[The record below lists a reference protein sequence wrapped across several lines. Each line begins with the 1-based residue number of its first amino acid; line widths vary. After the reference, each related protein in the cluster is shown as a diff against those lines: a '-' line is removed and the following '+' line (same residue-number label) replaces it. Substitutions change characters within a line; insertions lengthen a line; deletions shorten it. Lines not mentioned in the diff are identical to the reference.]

1 MQMTKF
7 EYLMELIAN
16 NVETY
21 NRNSRYK
28 DKFSLTFANGDNIK
42 IYVPNSSVPHLLG
55 INTNYL
61 MSSGLYREK
70 SSYELLNKM
79 CEDRYRLY
87 RYINDNIIDEKQLFS
102 EHIEKKNS
110 AFVQNLKINIF
121 NMIFACPYDS
131 SRSYTTGKETYKFD
145 YILVNKPA
153 YEEKGIFMLGL
164 AANIDKVNKSKIY
177 VPMSNQYFESIEE
190 AEERFGLIFN
200 NQKLTIPTMLTST
213 STNNTSKFFLHG
225 DQKLAKARE
234 TQQIADKCFA
244 TLDVSEDYRWLLKK
258 YYDSMNS
265 GGYVQKDYATIITD
279 CITTGKI
286 ITPQMFDLQSFAGVN
301 EFLLGIINAHNDFI
315 SHDSTVAIND
325 PSVPTYTDLK
335 KEVEELKT
343 AKEALI
349 SANEELVSTNETLV
363 QENKDLEEKASDNE
377 AIINEAIKVLTG
389 TNKALTGTN
398 KVLTKTK

>member
-42 IYVPNSSVPHLLG
+42 IYVPNSSFPHLLG

-164 AANIDKVNKSKIY
+164 AANIDKFDKSKIY

-265 GGYVQKDYATIITD
+265 GGYVQKDYATIITN

-325 PSVPTYTDLK
+325 PTVPTYTDLK
-335 KEVEELKT
+335 KKVEELT
-343 AKEALI
+343 TTRDALI
-349 SANEELVSTNETLV
+349 SANKELVSTNDILAK
-363 QENKDLEEKASDNE
+363 ENEGLKKEVSNNE
-377 AIINEAIKVLTG
+377 ATINDAI
-389 TNKALTGTN
+389 

>member
-164 AANIDKVNKSKIY
+164 AANIDKFDKSKIY

-265 GGYVQKDYATIITD
+265 GGYVQKDYATIITN

-325 PSVPTYTDLK
+325 PTVPTYTDLK
-335 KEVEELKT
+335 KKVEELT
-343 AKEALI
+343 TTRDALI
-349 SANEELVSTNETLV
+349 SANKELVSTNDILAK
-363 QENKDLEEKASDNE
+363 ENEGLKKEVSNNE
-377 AIINEAIKVLTG
+377 ATINYNYIYIYYRL
-389 TNKALTGTN
+389 
-398 KVLTKTK
+398 

>member
-55 INTNYL
+55 VNTNYL

-110 AFVQNLKINIF
+110 AFIQNLKINIF

-265 GGYVQKDYATIITD
+265 GGYVQKDYATIITN

-315 SHDSTVAIND
+315 SQDSTVAIND

-335 KEVEELKT
+335 KEVEELT
-343 AKEALI
+343 TTRDALI
-349 SANEELVSTNETLV
+349 SANKELVSTNDILAK
-363 QENKDLEEKASDNE
+363 ENEGLKKEVSNNE
-377 AIINEAIKVLTG
+377 ATINDAI
-389 TNKALTGTN
+389 

>member
-55 INTNYL
+55 VNTNYL

-265 GGYVQKDYATIITD
+265 GGYVQKDYATIITN

-335 KEVEELKT
+335 KEVEELT
-343 AKEALI
+343 TTRDALI
-349 SANEELVSTNETLV
+349 SANKELVSTNDILV
-363 QENKDLEEKASDNE
+363 KENEGLKKEVSNNE
-377 AIINEAIKVLTG
+377 ATINDAI
-389 TNKALTGTN
+389 

>member
-164 AANIDKVNKSKIY
+164 AANIDKFDKSKIY

-265 GGYVQKDYATIITD
+265 GGYVQKDYATIITN

-335 KEVEELKT
+335 KKVEELT
-343 AKEALI
+343 TTRDALI
-349 SANEELVSTNETLV
+349 SANKELVSTNDILAK
-363 QENKDLEEKASDNE
+363 ENEGLKKEVSNNE
-377 AIINEAIKVLTG
+377 ATINDAI
-389 TNKALTGTN
+389 

>member
-55 INTNYL
+55 VNTNYL

-79 CEDRYRLY
+79 CED

-265 GGYVQKDYATIITD
+265 GGYVQKDYATIITN

-335 KEVEELKT
+335 KEVEELT
-343 AKEALI
+343 TTRDALI
-349 SANEELVSTNETLV
+349 SANKELVSTNDILAK
-363 QENKDLEEKASDNE
+363 ENEDLKKEVSNNE
-377 AIINEAIKVLTG
+377 ATINDAI
-389 TNKALTGTN
+389 

>member
-55 INTNYL
+55 VNTNYL

-244 TLDVSEDYRWLLKK
+244 TLDVSEDCKWILKK

-265 GGYVQKDYATIITD
+265 GGYVQKDYATIITN

-335 KEVEELKT
+335 KEVEELT
-343 AKEALI
+343 TTRDALI
-349 SANEELVSTNETLV
+349 SANKELVSTNDILAK
-363 QENKDLEEKASDNE
+363 ENKDLEEKVSDNE
-377 AIINEAIKVLTG
+377 VTINEAIKVLT
-389 TNKALTGTN
+389 
-398 KVLTKTK
+398 KTK

>member
-55 INTNYL
+55 VNTNYL

-265 GGYVQKDYATIITD
+265 GGYVQKDYATIITN

-335 KEVEELKT
+335 KEVEELT
-343 AKEALI
+343 TTRDALI
-349 SANEELVSTNETLV
+349 SANKELVSTNDILAK
-363 QENKDLEEKASDNE
+363 ENKDLEEKASDN
-377 AIINEAIKVLTG
+377 
-389 TNKALTGTN
+389 
-398 KVLTKTK
+398 

>member
-1 MQMTKF
+1 MTKF

-55 INTNYL
+55 VNTNYL

-265 GGYVQKDYATIITD
+265 GGYVQKDYATIITN

-335 KEVEELKT
+335 KEVEELT
-343 AKEALI
+343 TTRDALI
-349 SANEELVSTNETLV
+349 SANKELVSTNDILAK
-363 QENKDLEEKASDNE
+363 ENKDLEEKASDNE
-377 AIINEAIKVLTG
+377 ATINDAI
-389 TNKALTGTN
+389 

>member
-70 SSYELLNKM
+70 NSYELLNKM

-164 AANIDKVNKSKIY
+164 AANIDKFDKSKIY

-265 GGYVQKDYATIITD
+265 GGYVQKDYATIITN

-325 PSVPTYTDLK
+325 PTVPTYTDLK
-335 KEVEELKT
+335 KEVEELT
-343 AKEALI
+343 TTRDALI
-349 SANEELVSTNETLV
+349 SANKELVSTNDILAK
-363 QENKDLEEKASDNE
+363 ENEGLKKEVSNNE
-377 AIINEAIKVLTG
+377 ATINDAI
-389 TNKALTGTN
+389 

>member
-164 AANIDKVNKSKIY
+164 AANIDKFDKSKIY

-265 GGYVQKDYATIITD
+265 GGYVQKDYATIITN

-325 PSVPTYTDLK
+325 PTVPTYTDLK
-335 KEVEELKT
+335 KKVEELT
-343 AKEALI
+343 RTRDALI
-349 SANEELVSTNETLV
+349 SANKELVSTNDILAK
-363 QENKDLEEKASDNE
+363 ENEGLKKEVSNNE
-377 AIINEAIKVLTG
+377 ATINDAI
-389 TNKALTGTN
+389 

>member
-110 AFVQNLKINIF
+110 AFMQNLKINIF

-164 AANIDKVNKSKIY
+164 AANIDKVNKSKRY

-325 PSVPTYTDLK
+325 PTVPTYTDLK

-377 AIINEAIKVLTG
+377 AIINEAIKVLT
-389 TNKALTGTN
+389 
-398 KVLTKTK
+398 KTK

>member
-1 MQMTKF
+1 MTKF

-265 GGYVQKDYATIITD
+265 GGYVQKDYATIITN

-335 KEVEELKT
+335 KEVEELT
-343 AKEALI
+343 TTRDALI
-349 SANEELVSTNETLV
+349 SANKELVSTNDILAK
-363 QENKDLEEKASDNE
+363 ENEGLKKEVSNNE
-377 AIINEAIKVLTG
+377 ATINDAI
-389 TNKALTGTN
+389 

>member
-55 INTNYL
+55 VNTNYL

-177 VPMSNQYFESIEE
+177 VPMFNQYFESIEE

-265 GGYVQKDYATIITD
+265 GGYVQKDYATIITN

-335 KEVEELKT
+335 KEVEELT
-343 AKEALI
+343 TTRDALI
-349 SANEELVSTNETLV
+349 SANKELVSTNDILAK
-363 QENKDLEEKASDNE
+363 ENKDLEEKASDNE
-377 AIINEAIKVLTG
+377 AIINEAIKVLT
-389 TNKALTGTN
+389 
-398 KVLTKTK
+398 KTK

>member
-55 INTNYL
+55 VNTNYL

-265 GGYVQKDYATIITD
+265 GGYVQKDYATIITN

-335 KEVEELKT
+335 KEVEELT
-343 AKEALI
+343 TTRDALI
-349 SANEELVSTNETLV
+349 STNKELVSTNDILAK
-363 QENKDLEEKASDNE
+363 ENEGLKKEVSNNE
-377 AIINEAIKVLTG
+377 ATINDAI
-389 TNKALTGTN
+389 

>member
-164 AANIDKVNKSKIY
+164 AANIDKFDKSKIY

-265 GGYVQKDYATIITD
+265 GGYVQKDYATIITN

-325 PSVPTYTDLK
+325 PTVPTYTGLQEMVK
-335 KEVEELKT
+335 KLEDANK
-343 AKEALI
+343 AL
-349 SANEELVSTNETLV
+349 SSKNKELVSTNDILAK
-363 QENKDLEEKASDNE
+363 ENEGLKKEVSNNE
-377 AIINEAIKVLTG
+377 ATINDAI
-389 TNKALTGTN
+389 

>member
-55 INTNYL
+55 VNTNYL

-110 AFVQNLKINIF
+110 AFIQNLKINIF

-244 TLDVSEDYRWLLKK
+244 TLDVSEDYRWLLEK

-265 GGYVQKDYATIITD
+265 GGYVQKDYATIITN

-335 KEVEELKT
+335 KEVEELT
-343 AKEALI
+343 TTRDALI
-349 SANEELVSTNETLV
+349 SANKELVSTNDILAK
-363 QENKDLEEKASDNE
+363 ENEGLKKEVSNNE
-377 AIINEAIKVLTG
+377 ATINDAIKVL
-389 TNKALTGTN
+389 A
-398 KVLTKTK
+398 KTK

>member
-55 INTNYL
+55 VNTNYL

-79 CEDRYRLY
+79 CEDRY
-87 RYINDNIIDEKQLFS
+87 INDNIIDEKQLFS

-110 AFVQNLKINIF
+110 AFIQNLKINIF

-265 GGYVQKDYATIITD
+265 GGYVQKDYATIITN

-335 KEVEELKT
+335 KEVEELT
-343 AKEALI
+343 TTRDALI
-349 SANEELVSTNETLV
+349 SANKELVSTNDILAK
-363 QENKDLEEKASDNE
+363 ENEGLKKEVSNNE
-377 AIINEAIKVLTG
+377 ATINDAI
-389 TNKALTGTN
+389 

>member
-164 AANIDKVNKSKIY
+164 AYNNGVY

-190 AEERFGLIFN
+190 AEERFSLIFN

-244 TLDVSEDYRWLLKK
+244 TLDVSQDYRWLLKK
-258 YYDSMNS
+258 HNDSMNF
-265 GGYVQKDYATIITD
+265 GGYVQKDYATIITN
-279 CITTGKI
+279 CITTRKI

-301 EFLLGIINAHNDFI
+301 EYLLGIINAYNDFI

-325 PSVPTYTDLK
+325 PSVRTYTDLK
-335 KEVEELKT
+335 KEVEELT
-343 AKEALI
+343 TTRDALI
-349 SANEELVSTNETLV
+349 LANEELFSKIGILAEENEGLKKEVSN
-363 QENKDLEEKASDNE
+363 NE
-377 AIINEAIKVLTG
+377 AAIIAAIEALTG

>member
-55 INTNYL
+55 VNTNYL

-244 TLDVSEDYRWLLKK
+244 TLDVSEYYRWLLKK

-265 GGYVQKDYATIITD
+265 GGYVQKDYATIITN

-335 KEVEELKT
+335 KEVEELT
-343 AKEALI
+343 TTRDALI
-349 SANEELVSTNETLV
+349 SANKELVSTNDILAK
-363 QENKDLEEKASDNE
+363 ENEDLKKEVSNNE
-377 AIINEAIKVLTG
+377 ATINDAI
-389 TNKALTGTN
+389 

>member
-55 INTNYL
+55 VNTNYL

-110 AFVQNLKINIF
+110 AFIQNLKINIF

-244 TLDVSEDYRWLLKK
+244 TLDVSEDYKWILKK

-265 GGYVQKDYATIITD
+265 GGYVQKDYATIITN

-335 KEVEELKT
+335 KEVEELT
-343 AKEALI
+343 TTRDALI
-349 SANEELVSTNETLV
+349 SANKELVSTNDILAK
-363 QENKDLEEKASDNE
+363 ENKDLEEKASDNE
-377 AIINEAIKVLTG
+377 AIINDAI
-389 TNKALTGTN
+389 

>member
-28 DKFSLTFANGDNIK
+28 DKFSLTFVNGDNIK

-55 INTNYL
+55 VNTNYL

-265 GGYVQKDYATIITD
+265 GGYVQKDYATIITN

-335 KEVEELKT
+335 KEVEELT
-343 AKEALI
+343 TTRDALI
-349 SANEELVSTNETLV
+349 SANKELVSTNDILAK
-363 QENKDLEEKASDNE
+363 ENEGLKKEVSNNE
-377 AIINEAIKVLTG
+377 ATINDAI
-389 TNKALTGTN
+389 

>member
-55 INTNYL
+55 VNTNYL

-213 STNNTSKFFLHG
+213 STNNASKFFLHG

-265 GGYVQKDYATIITD
+265 GGYVQKDYATIITN

-335 KEVEELKT
+335 KEVEELT
-343 AKEALI
+343 TTRDALI
-349 SANEELVSTNETLV
+349 SANKELVSTNDILAK
-363 QENKDLEEKASDNE
+363 ENKDLEEKASDNE
-377 AIINEAIKVLTG
+377 AIINEAIKVLT
-389 TNKALTGTN
+389 
-398 KVLTKTK
+398 KTK

>member
-164 AANIDKVNKSKIY
+164 AANIDKFDKSKIY

-265 GGYVQKDYATIITD
+265 GGYVQKDYATIITN

-325 PSVPTYTDLK
+325 PTVPTYTDLK
-335 KEVEELKT
+335 KKVEELT
-343 AKEALI
+343 TTRDALI
-349 SANEELVSTNETLV
+349 SANKELVSTNDILA
-363 QENKDLEEKASDNE
+363 KEKEGLKKEVSNNE
-377 AIINEAIKVLTG
+377 ATINDAI
-389 TNKALTGTN
+389 

>member
-265 GGYVQKDYATIITD
+265 GGYVQKDYATIITN

-335 KEVEELKT
+335 KEVEELT
-343 AKEALI
+343 TTRDALI
-349 SANEELVSTNETLV
+349 SANKELVSTNDILAK
-363 QENKDLEEKASDNE
+363 ENEGLKKEVSDNE
-377 AIINEAIKVLTG
+377 ATINDAI
-389 TNKALTGTN
+389 

>member
-70 SSYELLNKM
+70 SSYELLNKL
-79 CEDRYRLY
+79 CEDRYRIY

-164 AANIDKVNKSKIY
+164 AANIDKFDKSKIY

-265 GGYVQKDYATIITD
+265 GGYVQKDYATIITN

-325 PSVPTYTDLK
+325 PTVPTYTDLK
-335 KEVEELKT
+335 KEVEELT
-343 AKEALI
+343 TTRDALI
-349 SANEELVSTNETLV
+349 SANKELVSTNDILAK
-363 QENKDLEEKASDNE
+363 ENEGLKKEVSNNE
-377 AIINEAIKVLTG
+377 ATINDAI
-389 TNKALTGTN
+389 

>member
-55 INTNYL
+55 VNTNYL

-265 GGYVQKDYATIITD
+265 GGYVQKDYATIITN

-335 KEVEELKT
+335 KEVEELT
-343 AKEALI
+343 TTRDVLI
-349 SANEELVSTNETLV
+349 SANKELVSTNDILAK
-363 QENKDLEEKASDNE
+363 ENEGLKKEVSNNE
-377 AIINEAIKVLTG
+377 ATINDAI
-389 TNKALTGTN
+389 

>member
-55 INTNYL
+55 VNTNYL

-225 DQKLAKARE
+225 DQKLSKARE

-265 GGYVQKDYATIITD
+265 GGYVQKDYATIITN

-301 EFLLGIINAHNDFI
+301 EFFLGIINAHNDFI

-335 KEVEELKT
+335 KEVEELT
-343 AKEALI
+343 TTRDALI
-349 SANEELVSTNETLV
+349 SANKELVSTNDILAK
-363 QENKDLEEKASDNE
+363 ENKDLEEKASDNE
-377 AIINEAIKVLTG
+377 AIINEAIKVLT
-389 TNKALTGTN
+389 
-398 KVLTKTK
+398 KTK

>member
-55 INTNYL
+55 VNTNYL

-244 TLDVSEDYRWLLKK
+244 ILDVSEDYRWLLKK

-265 GGYVQKDYATIITD
+265 GGYVQKDYATIITN

-335 KEVEELKT
+335 KEVEELT
-343 AKEALI
+343 TTRDALI
-349 SANEELVSTNETLV
+349 SANKELVSTNDILAK
-363 QENKDLEEKASDNE
+363 ENKDLEEKASDNE
-377 AIINEAIKVLTG
+377 AIINEAIKVLT
-389 TNKALTGTN
+389 
-398 KVLTKTK
+398 KTK

>member
-42 IYVPNSSVPHLLG
+42 IYVPHLLG
-55 INTNYL
+55 VNTNYL

-265 GGYVQKDYATIITD
+265 GGYVQKDYATIITN

-335 KEVEELKT
+335 KEVEELT
-343 AKEALI
+343 TTRDALI
-349 SANEELVSTNETLV
+349 SANKELVSTNDILAK
-363 QENKDLEEKASDNE
+363 ENEGLKKEVSNNE
-377 AIINEAIKVLTG
+377 ATINDAI
-389 TNKALTGTN
+389 

>member
-1 MQMTKF
+1 MQTTKF

-164 AANIDKVNKSKIY
+164 AANIDKFDKSKIY

-265 GGYVQKDYATIITD
+265 GGYVQKDYATIITN

-335 KEVEELKT
+335 KEVEELTT
-343 AKEALI
+343 ARDALI
-349 SANEELVSTNETLV
+349 SANKELVSTNDILAK
-363 QENKDLEEKASDNE
+363 ENEGLKKEVSNNE
-377 AIINEAIKVLTG
+377 ATINDAI
-389 TNKALTGTN
+389 

>member
-55 INTNYL
+55 VNTNYL

-110 AFVQNLKINIF
+110 AFIQNLKINIF

-265 GGYVQKDYATIITD
+265 GGYVQKDYATIITN

-335 KEVEELKT
+335 KEVEELT
-343 AKEALI
+343 TTRDALI
-349 SANEELVSTNETLV
+349 STNKELVSTNDILAK
-363 QENKDLEEKASDNE
+363 ENEGLKKEVSNNE
-377 AIINEAIKVLTG
+377 ATINDAI
-389 TNKALTGTN
+389 

>member
-1 MQMTKF
+1 MTKF

-55 INTNYL
+55 VNTNYL

-244 TLDVSEDYRWLLKK
+244 TLDVSEDYKWILKK

-265 GGYVQKDYATIITD
+265 GGYVQKDYATIITN

-335 KEVEELKT
+335 KEVEELT
-343 AKEALI
+343 TTRDALI
-349 SANEELVSTNETLV
+349 SANKELVSTNDILAK
-363 QENKDLEEKASDNE
+363 ENKDLEEKASDNE
-377 AIINEAIKVLTG
+377 AIINEAIKVLT
-389 TNKALTGTN
+389 
-398 KVLTKTK
+398 KTK

>member
-55 INTNYL
+55 VNTNYL

-131 SRSYTTGKETYKFD
+131 SRSYTTGKETDKFD

-265 GGYVQKDYATIITD
+265 GGYVQKDYATIITN

-335 KEVEELKT
+335 KEVEELT
-343 AKEALI
+343 TTRDALI
-349 SANEELVSTNETLV
+349 SANKELVSTNDILAK
-363 QENKDLEEKASDNE
+363 ENKDLEEKASDNE
-377 AIINEAIKVLTG
+377 AIINEAIKVLT
-389 TNKALTGTN
+389 
-398 KVLTKTK
+398 KTK

>member
-55 INTNYL
+55 VNTNYL

-244 TLDVSEDYRWLLKK
+244 TLDVSEDYKWILKK

-265 GGYVQKDYATIITD
+265 GGYVQKDYATIITN

-335 KEVEELKT
+335 KEVEELT
-343 AKEALI
+343 TTRDALI
-349 SANEELVSTNETLV
+349 SANKELVSTNDILAK
-363 QENKDLEEKASDNE
+363 ENEGLKKEVSNNE
-377 AIINEAIKVLTG
+377 ATINDAI
-389 TNKALTGTN
+389 

>member
-343 AKEALI
+343 TKEALI

-377 AIINEAIKVLTG
+377 AIINEAIKVLT
-389 TNKALTGTN
+389 
-398 KVLTKTK
+398 KTK

>member
-164 AANIDKVNKSKIY
+164 AANIDKFDKSKIY

-200 NQKLTIPTMLTST
+200 NQKLTIPTMLTSA

-265 GGYVQKDYATIITD
+265 GGYVQKDYATIITN

-335 KEVEELKT
+335 KEVEELT
-343 AKEALI
+343 TTRDALI
-349 SANEELVSTNETLV
+349 SANKELVSTNDILAK
-363 QENKDLEEKASDNE
+363 ENEGLKKEVSNNE
-377 AIINEAIKVLTG
+377 ATINDAI
-389 TNKALTGTN
+389 

>member
-55 INTNYL
+55 VNTNYL

-225 DQKLAKARE
+225 DQKLSKARE

-265 GGYVQKDYATIITD
+265 GGYVQKDYATIITN

-335 KEVEELKT
+335 KEVEELT
-343 AKEALI
+343 TTRDALI
-349 SANEELVSTNETLV
+349 SANKELVSTNDILAK
-363 QENKDLEEKASDNE
+363 ENKDLEEKASDNE
-377 AIINEAIKVLTG
+377 AIINEAIKVLT
-389 TNKALTGTN
+389 
-398 KVLTKTK
+398 KTK

>member
-55 INTNYL
+55 VNTNYL

-110 AFVQNLKINIF
+110 AFIQNLKINIF

-244 TLDVSEDYRWLLKK
+244 TLDVSEDYKWILKK

-265 GGYVQKDYATIITD
+265 GGYVQKDYATIITN

-335 KEVEELKT
+335 KEVEELT
-343 AKEALI
+343 TTRDALI
-349 SANEELVSTNETLV
+349 SANKELVSTNDILAK
-363 QENKDLEEKASDNE
+363 ENEGLKKEVSNNE
-377 AIINEAIKVLTG
+377 ATINDAI
-389 TNKALTGTN
+389 